1 MRFSFQAFMM
11 WRFDGAVAVYL
22 IQGRRKDGVPAYIG
36 TAPEGHRFADEP
48 MDAAFIGSARSAKAM
63 LGSVP
68 RMATYFRG
76 DQMDMKSFALHRADL
91 EMKPVA
97 LSDEIRSRLAGGRS
111 GAPHGWRFLIVD
123 EAGERFAT
131 PPRHWAR
138 STASLDEAVSLHD
151 LGTAVEIL
159 DGAGEGWRIVVGH
172 MIVEPV
178 PVSAQE
184 LEAALTEERMAEA
197 PKPDEDLSGETVYTP
212 RF

>member
-1 MRFSFQAFMM
+1 MI

-36 TAPEGHRFADEP
+36 SDPEGHRFADEP

-76 DQMDMKSFALHRADL
+76 DQMDIKSFALHRA
-91 EMKPVA
+91 EFETKPVE
-97 LSDEIRSRLAGGRS
+97 LSDEIRDRLAAGTS
-111 GAPHGWRFLIVD
+111 TAPHGWRFLIVD
-123 EAGERFAT
+123 DAGERFAT

-138 STASLDEAVSLHD
+138 STASLNEALALRD
-151 LGTAVEIL
+151 LGTAVEFM

-172 MIVEPV
+172 LVVQPA

-184 LEAALTEERMAEA
+184 LETALADEIEAKA
-197 PKPDEDLSGETVYTP
+197 PKPDEDLSDSPTYVP